1 MTTRPCMYLDP
12 RLVERCTECG
22 RTVSLCVCAE
32 PSDRAHARL
41 TSEQGKYLSQVWLE
55 LSQWRGPQDHLLEK
69 IFHALGEISTK
80 LVDNMDTQNPSE
92 SEIQR
97 DLVKV
102 GVLLTLLA
110 ADGTPEYSYPSS

>member
-1 MTTRPCMYLDP
+1 
-12 RLVERCTECG
+12 V
-22 RTVSLCVCAE
+22 
-32 PSDRAHARL
+32 
-41 TSEQGKYLSQVWLE
+41 Q
-55 LSQWRGPQDHLLEK
+55 
-69 IFHALGEISTK
+69 
-80 LVDNMDTQNPSE
+80 NMDNQTPSE

>member
-1 MTTRPCMYLDP
+1 MTRPCSYLDP
-12 RLVERCTECG
+12 RRVERCTECG
-22 RTVSLCVCAE
+22 NVLSLCTCMEV
-32 PSDRAHARL
+32 SDKAHARL
-41 TSEQGKYLSQVWLE
+41 TSEHGRYLRQVWLE
-55 LSQWRGPQDHLLEK
+55 LSQWQGPQDHVFEK
-69 IFHALGEISTK
+69 LVAALGQVGEK
-80 LVDNMDTQNPSE
+80 LVQNMDNQTPSE